1 MRTGGCGTCSTWP
14 ASPAGNAPGGD
25 RVTFRVFRIPNED
38 RGRQWNEAEL
48 IELALHIGPGDEAE
62 PVVTIMLPRED

>member
-1 MRTGGCGTCSTWP
+1 MSIENYFGSVIHSRTRED
-14 ASPAGNAPGGD
+14 ALAD
-25 RVTFRVFRIPNED
+25 ED

-48 IELALHIGPGDEAE
+48 IELALHIGPGDEGE